1 MGVRG
6 IVEIS
11 RSALRHNLG
20 QIRAHLSPHTEIVA
34 MIKANAYGHGALQVA
49 CTLAAEG
56 VRWFGV
62 ATLGEAVELRDAGIQ
77 GNILLFENAPP
88 SDAAEILARDIT
100 PVVRDLELA
109 AALSRAAHNRRL
121 NVHVEVETGMQ
132 RSGVTFEQY
141 PQFLAGLRQFQNLRV
156 DGVFSHLACSEEAHS
171 RRTERQL
178 KLFRQFVQVTHAL
191 GATPRYFHLANSG
204 GVFLHPAAQFNMV
217 RPGIALYGLCAA
229 AAGLMPAL
237 NFRSRIVELR
247 KVKAREQV
255 GYGKT
260 FITHSDTTIATV
272 PIGYGDGYP
281 RALSNRAQALV
292 RGNRAPVVGR
302 VSMDLM
308 TLDVGGCAG
317 VSVGDEV
324 VLVGAQDKER
334 ISTMDLAHWAE
345 TIPYEIVTRLSVRLP
360 RTVVE

>member
-1 MGVRG
+1 MGIRG
-6 IVEIS
+6 TVEIS
-11 RSALRHNLG
+11 RSALRHNLA
-20 QIRAHLSPHTEIVA
+20 QIRAHVSPQTEVVA
-34 MIKANAYGHGALQVA
+34 MIKANAYGHGASEVA
-49 CTLAAEG
+49 RVLAMEG

-62 ATLGEAVELRDAGIQ
+62 ATLGEAVELRDAGIK
-77 GNILLFENAPP
+77 GDILLFENAAP
-88 SDAAEILARDIT
+88 SDAVEILARGIT

-109 AALSRAAHNRRL
+109 AAVSIATGDRRV
-121 NVHVEVETGMQ
+121 NVHVEVETGMH
-132 RSGVTFEQY
+132 RSGVSFEEY
-141 PQFLAGLRQFQNLRV
+141 PQFLSALQEFWNLRV

-171 RRTERQL
+171 RRTERQV
-178 KLFRQFVQVTHAL
+178 KLFRQFVQVTQEL
-191 GATPRYFHLANSG
+191 GAAPRHIHLANSG

-229 AAGLMPAL
+229 GSDLQPAL

-292 RGNRAPVVGR
+292 RGKRVPVVGR
-302 VSMDLM
+302 VSMDLL
-308 TLDVGGCAG
+308 TLDVGACAG

-324 VLVGAQDKER
+324 VLLGAQDKER
-334 ISTMDLAHWAE
+334 IAAVDLAHWSE

-360 RTVVE
+360 RKVVE